1 LERLSRRCFL
11 VKVQIVFPETCNYGR
26 KSCCSKLIS
35 RGCFLAH
42 CCLSSPPQNAAVRP
56 VRAAIRC
63 NCKICEGRTHRLRT
77 KRPDARAAIA
87 DAAFVRSCGNF
98 YAAMQPASLKRP
110 FKATI
115 SVGFKPT
122 FRRVMFEFTDRG
134 QSVHSLQAIQCLLLG
149 A

>member
-1 LERLSRRCFL
+1 M
-11 VKVQIVFPETCNYGR
+11 V
-26 KSCCSKLIS
+26 
-35 RGCFLAH
+35 
-42 CCLSSPPQNAAVRP
+42 AV
-56 VRAAIRC
+56 
-63 NCKICEGRTHRLRT
+63 RT

-122 FRRVMFEFTDRG
+122 FRHVMFEFTDRG
-134 QSVHSLQAIQCLLLG
+134 TNRTCAAAANAHAEIARMPSITRLLTQHVSPNRTFKQVEPG
-149 A
+149 